1 MTNVKN
7 IKFPLVFDGAMGTYY
22 PDKSTRVMPECEMAN
37 LFDSEVIFEIH
48 REYVDAGAMAIKT
61 NTFQANTVSLG
72 TNFSVV
78 KNVIEAGIDLA
89 KRAAAKTDTL
99 VFADIGP
106 IPKTKEHSIDEDL
119 AEGKKI
125 IDIFL
130 SKGIND
136 FLFETF
142 SDLDKLLD
150 LAKYIKAKDSD
161 AFIITSFA
169 VGADGFTRTGEVGED
184 LIFKAAESKD
194 IDAVGFNC
202 VSGPLRLREYIEKIN
217 LPDKIISIMP
227 NGGYPT
233 VIKNRTYYSANKD
246 YFSNA
251 TLQFLEYGVQIIGGC
266 CGTRPEFIKEITERI
281 SEYRYTKVRPAKKKQ
296 FRLDTPYTENLFRN
310 KLEHGKKPIVVE
322 FDPPKDLNM
331 KKHMENVKA
340 LANAGADGITI
351 ADCPVARVRVDAS
364 LTAYKIKN
372 EIGIE
377 PIVHMTCRDRNV
389 NASKALLLGL
399 NLENILNI
407 ITITGD
413 PVPTAEKDEVKSVFQ
428 FNSTKFA
435 GMVADMNEKVFTNEM
450 NIGGALNLNANKFDL
465 EIKRAQAKEKA
476 GVNVFYTQPVISK
489 NAVENLKIARQELSA
504 YIMGGVMPIVS
515 YNNAIFMNSE
525 ASGIRLED
533 QVIDRYKNLDR
544 DQASKLAVEI
554 TADFMKEIEDH
565 VDGFYIIT
573 PFSRVDIVGEL
584 IGIFKN

>member
-1 MTNVKN
+1 MTKIKN

-22 PDKSTRVMPECEMAN
+22 PDKSKRVMPECEMAN
-37 LFDSEVIFEIH
+37 LFDSEVIYEIH
-48 REYVDAGAMAIKT
+48 KEYVDAGAMAIKT

-72 TNFSVV
+72 TDFSVV
-78 KNVIEAGIDLA
+78 KNVIEAGISLA
-89 KRAAAKTDTL
+89 KKAVEKTETL
-99 VFADIGP
+99 VFADVGP
-106 IPKTKEHSIDEDL
+106 IPGNDEKSIDEHK
-119 AEGKKI
+119 EI

-130 SKGIND
+130 ENGIND

-142 SDLDKLLD
+142 SEIGTLKE
-150 LAKYIKAKDSD
+150 LAKYIKTKDED

-169 VGADGFTRTGEVGED
+169 VGADGLTRTGEVGED
-184 LIFKAAESKD
+184 LLSEAAKSAD

-217 LPDKIISIMP
+217 LPEKIISIMP

-266 CGTRPEFIKEITERI
+266 CGTRPEFIREITERI
-281 SEYRYTKVRPAKKKQ
+281 SEYRYTKTRPEKKKHA
-296 FRLDTPYTENLFRN
+296 RLETPYTENLFRN

-331 KKHMENVKA
+331 KRYMENVKA
-340 LANAGADGITI
+340 LSNSGADGITI

-435 GMVADMNEKVFTNEM
+435 ALVSDMNEKIFTNKM
-450 NIGGALNLNANKFDL
+450 NIGAALNINANKFDL

-476 GVNVFYTQPVISK
+476 GVNVFYTQPVISRT
-489 NAVENLKIARQELSA
+489 AVENLKIARKELKS

-515 YNNAIFMNSE
+515 YKNALFMNSE
-525 ASGIRLED
+525 ASGIRLDDE
-533 QVIDRYKNLDR
+533 IIERYKGLER
-544 DQASKLAVEI
+544 EAASRLAVEI
-554 TADFMKEIEDH
+554 TSDFMKQIADD
-565 VDGFYIIT
+565 VDGYYIIT
-573 PFSRVDIVGEL
+573 PFSRVEIVGEL
-584 IGIFKN
+584 IQLFKRV

>member
-1 MTNVKN
+1 MTKIKN

-22 PDKSTRVMPECEMAN
+22 PDKSKRVMPECEMAN
-37 LFDSEVIFEIH
+37 LFDSEVIYEIH
-48 REYVDAGAMAIKT
+48 KEYVDAGAMAIKT

-72 TNFSVV
+72 TDFSVV
-78 KNVIEAGIDLA
+78 KNVIEAGISLA
-89 KRAAAKTDTL
+89 KKAVEKTETL

-106 IPKTKEHSIDEDL
+106 IPGNDQRSIDEHK
-119 AEGKKI
+119 EI

-130 SKGIND
+130 ENGIND

-142 SDLDKLLD
+142 SEIGTLKE
-150 LAKYIKAKDSD
+150 LAKYIKKKDED

-169 VGADGFTRTGEVGED
+169 VGADGLTRTGEVGED
-184 LIFKAAESKD
+184 LLSEAAKSVE

-217 LPDKIISIMP
+217 LPEKIISIMP

-266 CGTRPEFIKEITERI
+266 CGTRPEFIREITERI
-281 SEYRYTKVRPAKKKQ
+281 SEYRYTKTRPEKKKHA
-296 FRLDTPYTENLFRN
+296 RLETPYTENLFRN

-331 KKHMENVKA
+331 KRYMENVKA
-340 LANAGADGITI
+340 LSNSGADGITI

-435 GMVADMNEKVFTNEM
+435 TLVSDMNEKVFTNKM

-489 NAVENLKIARQELSA
+489 TAVENLKIARKELKS

-515 YNNAIFMNSE
+515 YKNALFMNSE
-525 ASGIRLED
+525 ASGIRLDDE
-533 QVIDRYKNLDR
+533 IIERYKGLER
-544 DQASKLAVEI
+544 EEASRLAVEI
-554 TADFMKEIEDH
+554 TSDFMRQIEDY
-565 VDGFYIIT
+565 VDGYYIIT
-573 PFSRVDIVGEL
+573 PFSRVEIVGEL
-584 IGIFKN
+584 IQLFKK

>member
-1 MTNVKN
+1 MTKIQN

-22 PDKSTRVMPECEMAN
+22 PDKSKRVMPECEMAN
-37 LFDSEVIFEIH
+37 LFDSEVIYEIH
-48 REYVDAGAMAIKT
+48 KEYVDAGAMAIKT

-72 TNFSVV
+72 TDFSVV
-78 KNVIEAGIDLA
+78 KNVIEAGLSLA
-89 KRAAAKTDTL
+89 KRAADKTETL

-106 IPKTKEHSIDEDL
+106 IPGHDENSIDEHK
-119 AEGKKI
+119 EI

-130 SKGIND
+130 ENGIND

-142 SDLDKLLD
+142 SEIGTLKE
-150 LAKYIKAKDSD
+150 LAKYIKAKDED

-169 VGADGFTRTGEVGED
+169 VGADGLTRTGEVGED
-184 LIFKAAESKD
+184 LLSEAAKSAD

-217 LPDKIISIMP
+217 LPEKIISIMP

-266 CGTRPEFIKEITERI
+266 CGTRPEFIREITERI
-281 SEYRYTKVRPAKKKQ
+281 SEYRYTKARPEKKKHA
-296 FRLDTPYTENLFRN
+296 RLETPYTENLFRN

-331 KKHMENVKA
+331 KRYMENVKA
-340 LANAGADGITI
+340 LSNSGADGITI

-435 GMVADMNEKVFTNEM
+435 TLVSDMNEKIFTNKM

-489 NAVENLKIARQELSA
+489 TAVENLKIARKELKS

-515 YNNAIFMNSE
+515 YKNALFMNSE
-525 ASGIRLED
+525 ASGIRLDDEIIE
-533 QVIDRYKNLDR
+533 QYKGLER
-544 DQASKLAVEI
+544 EEASRLAVEI
-554 TADFMKEIEDH
+554 TSDFMRQIEDY
-565 VDGFYIIT
+565 VDGYYIIT

-584 IGIFKN
+584 IQLFKK

>member
-1 MTNVKN
+1 MTKIQN

-22 PDKSTRVMPECEMAN
+22 PDKSKRVMPECEMAN
-37 LFDSEVIFEIH
+37 LFDSEVIYEIH
-48 REYVDAGAMAIKT
+48 KEYVDAGAMAIKT

-72 TNFSVV
+72 TDFSVV
-78 KNVIEAGIDLA
+78 KNVIEAGLSLA
-89 KRAAAKTDTL
+89 KRAVKNTETL

-106 IPKTKEHSIDEDL
+106 IPGHDENSIDEHK
-119 AEGKKI
+119 EI

-130 SKGIND
+130 ENGIND

-142 SDLDKLLD
+142 SEIGTLKE
-150 LAKYIKAKDSD
+150 LAKYIKAKDEN

-169 VGADGFTRTGEVGED
+169 VGADGLTRTGEVGED
-184 LIFKAAESKD
+184 LLSEAAKSAD

-217 LPDKIISIMP
+217 LPEKIISIMP

-266 CGTRPEFIKEITERI
+266 CGTRPEFIREITERI
-281 SEYRYTKVRPAKKKQ
+281 SEYRYTKTRPEKKKHA
-296 FRLDTPYTENLFRN
+296 RLETPYTENLFRN

-331 KKHMENVKA
+331 KRYMENVKA
-340 LANAGADGITI
+340 LSNSGADGITI

-413 PVPTAEKDEVKSVFQ
+413 PVPTAEKDEVKPVFQ

-435 GMVADMNEKVFTNEM
+435 TLVSDMNEKVFTNKM

-489 NAVENLKIARQELSA
+489 TAVENLKIARKELKS

-515 YNNAIFMNSE
+515 YKNALFMNSE
-525 ASGIRLED
+525 ASGIRLDDDIIE
-533 QVIDRYKNLDR
+533 RYKGLER
-544 DQASKLAVEI
+544 EEASRLAVEI
-554 TADFMKEIEDH
+554 TSDFMRKIEDY
-565 VDGFYIIT
+565 VDGYYIIT

-584 IGIFKN
+584 IQLFKTR

>member
-1 MTNVKN
+1 MTKIQN

-22 PDKSTRVMPECEMAN
+22 PDKSKRVMPECEMAN
-37 LFDSEVIFEIH
+37 LFDSEVIYEIH
-48 REYVDAGAMAIKT
+48 KEYVDAGAMAIKT

-72 TNFSVV
+72 TDFSVV
-78 KNVIEAGIDLA
+78 KNVIEAGLSLA
-89 KRAAAKTDTL
+89 KRAVKNTETL

-106 IPKTKEHSIDEDL
+106 IPGHDENSIDEHK
-119 AEGKKI
+119 EI

-130 SKGIND
+130 ENGIND

-142 SDLDKLLD
+142 SEIGTLKE
-150 LAKYIKAKDSD
+150 LAKYIKAKDED

-169 VGADGFTRTGEVGED
+169 VGADGLTRTGEVGED
-184 LIFKAAESKD
+184 LLSEAAKSVE

-217 LPDKIISIMP
+217 LPEKIISIMP

-266 CGTRPEFIKEITERI
+266 CGTRPEFIREIIERI
-281 SEYRYTKVRPAKKKQ
+281 SEYRYTKTRPEKKKHA
-296 FRLDTPYTENLFRN
+296 RLETPYTENLFRN

-331 KKHMENVKA
+331 KRYMENVKA
-340 LANAGADGITI
+340 LSNSGADGITI

-435 GMVADMNEKVFTNEM
+435 TLVSDMNEKVFTNKM

-489 NAVENLKIARQELSA
+489 TAVENLKIARKELKS

-515 YNNAIFMNSE
+515 YKNALFMNSE
-525 ASGIRLED
+525 ASGIRLDDEIIE
-533 QVIDRYKNLDR
+533 QYKGLER
-544 DQASKLAVEI
+544 EAASRLAVEI
-554 TADFMKEIEDH
+554 TSDFMRQIEDY
-565 VDGFYIIT
+565 VDGYYIIT
-573 PFSRVDIVGEL
+573 PFSRVDIVGKL
-584 IGIFKN
+584 IQLFKSV

>member
-1 MTNVKN
+1 MTKIKN

-22 PDKSTRVMPECEMAN
+22 PDKSKRVMPECEMAN
-37 LFDSEVIFEIH
+37 LFDSEVIYEIH
-48 REYVDAGAMAIKT
+48 KEYVNAGAMAIKT

-72 TNFSVV
+72 TDFSVV
-78 KNVIEAGIDLA
+78 KNVIEAGISLA
-89 KRAAAKTDTL
+89 KKAVEKTETL
-99 VFADIGP
+99 VFADVGP
-106 IPKTKEHSIDEDL
+106 IPGNDEKSIDEHK
-119 AEGKKI
+119 EI

-130 SKGIND
+130 ENGIND

-142 SDLDKLLD
+142 SEIGTLKE
-150 LAKYIKAKDSD
+150 LAKYIKEKDED

-169 VGADGFTRTGEVGED
+169 VGADGLTRTGEVGED
-184 LIFKAAESKD
+184 LLSEAAKSAD

-217 LPDKIISIMP
+217 LPEKIISIMP

-266 CGTRPEFIKEITERI
+266 CGTRPEFIREITERI
-281 SEYRYTKVRPAKKKQ
+281 SEYRYTKTRPEKKKHA
-296 FRLDTPYTENLFRN
+296 RLETPYTENLFRN

-331 KKHMENVKA
+331 KRYMENVKA
-340 LANAGADGITI
+340 LSNSGADGITI

-435 GMVADMNEKVFTNEM
+435 ALVSDMNEKVFTNKM
-450 NIGGALNLNANKFDL
+450 NIGAALNINANKFDL

-489 NAVENLKIARQELSA
+489 TAVENLKIARKELKS

-515 YNNAIFMNSE
+515 YKNALFMNSE
-525 ASGIRLED
+525 ASGIRLDDE
-533 QVIDRYKNLDR
+533 IIERYKGLER
-544 DQASKLAVEI
+544 EAASRLAVEI
-554 TADFMKEIEDH
+554 TSDFMRQIADD
-565 VDGFYIIT
+565 VDGYYIIT
-573 PFSRVDIVGEL
+573 PFSRVEIVGEL
-584 IGIFKN
+584 VQLFKK

>member
-1 MTNVKN
+1 MTKIKN

-22 PDKSTRVMPECEMAN
+22 PDKSKRVMPECEMAN
-37 LFDSEVIFEIH
+37 LFDSEVIYEIH
-48 REYVDAGAMAIKT
+48 KEYVDAGAMAIKT

-72 TNFSVV
+72 TDFSVV
-78 KNVIEAGIDLA
+78 KNVIEAGISLA
-89 KRAAAKTDTL
+89 KKAVEKTETL

-106 IPKTKEHSIDEDL
+106 IPGNNEKSIDEHK
-119 AEGKKI
+119 EI

-130 SKGIND
+130 ENGIND

-142 SDLDKLLD
+142 SEIGTLKE
-150 LAKYIKAKDSD
+150 LAKYIKTKDED

-169 VGADGFTRTGEVGED
+169 VGADGLTRTGEVGED
-184 LIFKAAESKD
+184 LLSEAAKSAE

-217 LPDKIISIMP
+217 LPEKIISIMP

-266 CGTRPEFIKEITERI
+266 CGTRPEFIREITERI
-281 SEYRYTKVRPAKKKQ
+281 SEYRYTKTRPEKKKHA
-296 FRLDTPYTENLFRN
+296 RLETPYTENLFRN

-331 KKHMENVKA
+331 KRYMENVKA
-340 LANAGADGITI
+340 LSNSGADGITI

-435 GMVADMNEKVFTNEM
+435 ALVSDMNEKVFTNKM
-450 NIGGALNLNANKFDL
+450 NIGAALNINANKFDL

-476 GVNVFYTQPVISK
+476 GVNVFYTQPAISRT
-489 NAVENLKIARQELSA
+489 AVENLKIARKELKS

-515 YNNAIFMNSE
+515 YKNALFMNSE
-525 ASGIRLED
+525 ASGIRLDDE
-533 QVIDRYKNLDR
+533 IIERYKGLER
-544 DQASKLAVEI
+544 EAASRLAVEI
-554 TADFMKEIEDH
+554 TSDFMRQIADD
-565 VDGFYIIT
+565 VDGYYIIT
-573 PFSRVDIVGEL
+573 PFSRVEIVGEL
-584 IGIFKN
+584 VQLFKK

>member
-1 MTNVKN
+1 
-7 IKFPLVFDGAMGTYY
+7 
-22 PDKSTRVMPECEMAN
+22 MAN
-37 LFDSEVIFEIH
+37 LFDSEVIYEIH
-48 REYVDAGAMAIKT
+48 KEYVDAGAMAIKT

-72 TNFSVV
+72 TDFSVV
-78 KNVIEAGIDLA
+78 KNVIEAGLSLA
-89 KRAAAKTDTL
+89 KKAVKNTETL

-106 IPKTKEHSIDEDL
+106 IPGHDENSIDEHK
-119 AEGKKI
+119 EI

-130 SKGIND
+130 ENGIND

-142 SDLDKLLD
+142 SEIGTLKE
-150 LAKYIKAKDSD
+150 LAKYIKAKDED

-169 VGADGFTRTGEVGED
+169 VGADGLTRTGEVGED
-184 LIFKAAESKD
+184 LLSEAAKSAD

-217 LPDKIISIMP
+217 LPEKIISIMP

-266 CGTRPEFIKEITERI
+266 CGTRPEFIREITERI
-281 SEYRYTKVRPAKKKQ
+281 SEYRYTKTRPEKKKHA
-296 FRLDTPYTENLFRN
+296 RLETPYTENLFRN

-331 KKHMENVKA
+331 KRYMENVKA
-340 LANAGADGITI
+340 LSNSGADGITI

-435 GMVADMNEKVFTNEM
+435 TLVSDMNEKVFTNKM

-489 NAVENLKIARQELSA
+489 TAVENLKIARKELKS
-504 YIMGGVMPIVS
+504 YIMGGVLPIVS
-515 YNNAIFMNSE
+515 YKNALFMNSE
-525 ASGIRLED
+525 ASGIRLDDDIIE
-533 QVIDRYKNLDR
+533 RYKGLER
-544 DQASKLAVEI
+544 EEASHLAVEI
-554 TADFMKEIEDH
+554 TSDFMRQIEDY
-565 VDGFYIIT
+565 VDGYYIIT
-573 PFSRVDIVGEL
+573 PFSRVDIVGKL
-584 IGIFKN
+584 IQLFKSV

>member
-1 MTNVKN
+1 MKN
-7 IKFPLVFDGAMGTYY
+7 T
-22 PDKSTRVMPECEMAN
+22 E
-37 LFDSEVIFEIH
+37 
-48 REYVDAGAMAIKT
+48 
-61 NTFQANTVSLG
+61 
-72 TNFSVV
+72 
-78 KNVIEAGIDLA
+78 
-89 KRAAAKTDTL
+89 TL

-106 IPKTKEHSIDEDL
+106 IPGHDENSIDEHK
-119 AEGKKI
+119 EI

-130 SKGIND
+130 ENGIKD

-142 SDLDKLLD
+142 SEIGTLKE
-150 LAKYIKAKDSD
+150 LAKYIKAKDEN

-169 VGADGFTRTGEVGED
+169 VGADGLTRTGEVGED
-184 LIFKAAESKD
+184 LLSEAAKSVE

-217 LPDKIISIMP
+217 LPEKIISIMP

-266 CGTRPEFIKEITERI
+266 CGTRPEFIREITERI
-281 SEYRYTKVRPAKKKQ
+281 SEYRYTKTRPEKKKHA
-296 FRLDTPYTENLFRN
+296 RLETPYTENLFRN

-331 KKHMENVKA
+331 KRYMENVKA
-340 LANAGADGITI
+340 LSNSGADGITI
-351 ADCPVARVRVDAS
+351 ADCQVARVRVDAS

-435 GMVADMNEKVFTNEM
+435 TLVSDMNEKVFTNKM

-489 NAVENLKIARQELSA
+489 TAVENLKIARKELKS

-515 YNNAIFMNSE
+515 YKNALFMNSE
-525 ASGIRLED
+525 ASGIRLDDEIIE
-533 QVIDRYKNLDR
+533 QYKGLER
-544 DQASKLAVEI
+544 EEASRLAVEI
-554 TADFMKEIEDH
+554 TSDFMRQIEDY
-565 VDGFYIIT
+565 VDGYYIIT

-584 IGIFKN
+584 IKLFKRV

>member
-1 MTNVKN
+1 MTKIKN

-22 PDKSTRVMPECEMAN
+22 PDKSKRVMPECEMAN
-37 LFDSEVIFEIH
+37 LFDSEVIYEIH
-48 REYVDAGAMAIKT
+48 KEYVDAGAMAIKT
-61 NTFQANTVSLG
+61 NTFQANTISLG
-72 TNFSVV
+72 TDFSVV
-78 KNVIEAGIDLA
+78 KNVIEAGISLA
-89 KRAAAKTDTL
+89 KKAVEKTETL
-99 VFADIGP
+99 VFADVGP
-106 IPKTKEHSIDEDL
+106 IPGNDEKSIDEHK
-119 AEGKKI
+119 EI

-130 SKGIND
+130 ENGIND

-142 SDLDKLLD
+142 SEIGTLKE
-150 LAKYIKAKDSD
+150 LAKYIKTKDED

-169 VGADGFTRTGEVGED
+169 VGADGLTRTGEVGED
-184 LIFKAAESKD
+184 LLSEAAKSAE

-217 LPDKIISIMP
+217 LPEKIISIMP

-266 CGTRPEFIKEITERI
+266 CGTRPEFIREITERI
-281 SEYRYTKVRPAKKKQ
+281 SEYRYTKTRPEKKKHA
-296 FRLDTPYTENLFRN
+296 RLETPYTENLFRN

-331 KKHMENVKA
+331 KRYMENVKA
-340 LANAGADGITI
+340 LSNSGADGITI

-435 GMVADMNEKVFTNEM
+435 ALVSDMNEKIFTNKM
-450 NIGGALNLNANKFDL
+450 NIGAALNINANKFDL

-489 NAVENLKIARQELSA
+489 TAVENLKIARKELKS

-515 YNNAIFMNSE
+515 YKNALFMNSE
-525 ASGIRLED
+525 ASGIRLDDE
-533 QVIDRYKNLDR
+533 IIERYKGLER
-544 DQASKLAVEI
+544 EAASRLAVEI
-554 TADFMKEIEDH
+554 TSDFMRQIADD
-565 VDGFYIIT
+565 VDGYYIIT
-573 PFSRVDIVGEL
+573 PFSRVEIVGEL
-584 IGIFKN
+584 VQLFKK

>member
-1 MTNVKN
+1 MTKIKN

-22 PDKSTRVMPECEMAN
+22 PDKSKRVMPECEMAN
-37 LFDSEVIFEIH
+37 LFDSEVIYEIH
-48 REYVDAGAMAIKT
+48 KEYVNAGAMAIKT

-72 TNFSVV
+72 TDFSVV
-78 KNVIEAGIDLA
+78 KNVIEAGISLA
-89 KRAAAKTDTL
+89 KKAVEKTETL
-99 VFADIGP
+99 VFADVGP
-106 IPKTKEHSIDEDL
+106 IPGNDEKSIDEHK
-119 AEGKKI
+119 EI

-130 SKGIND
+130 ENGIND

-142 SDLDKLLD
+142 SEIGTLKE
-150 LAKYIKAKDSD
+150 LAKYIKTKDED

-169 VGADGFTRTGEVGED
+169 VGADGLTRTGEVGED
-184 LIFKAAESKD
+184 LLSEAAKSAD

-217 LPDKIISIMP
+217 LPEKIISIMP

-266 CGTRPEFIKEITERI
+266 CGTRPEFIREITERI
-281 SEYRYTKVRPAKKKQ
+281 SEYRYTKTRPEKKKHA
-296 FRLDTPYTENLFRN
+296 RLETPYTENLFRN

-331 KKHMENVKA
+331 KRYMENVKA
-340 LANAGADGITI
+340 LSNSGADGITI

-428 FNSTKFA
+428 FNSKKFA
-435 GMVADMNEKVFTNEM
+435 ALVSDMNEKIFTNKM
-450 NIGGALNLNANKFDL
+450 NIGAALNINANKFDL

-476 GVNVFYTQPVISK
+476 GVNVFYTQPAISRT
-489 NAVENLKIARQELSA
+489 AVENLKIARKELKS

-515 YNNAIFMNSE
+515 YKNALFMNSE
-525 ASGIRLED
+525 ASGIRLDDEIIE
-533 QVIDRYKNLDR
+533 QYKGLER
-544 DQASKLAVEI
+544 EAASRLAVEI
-554 TADFMKEIEDH
+554 TSDFMRQIEDY
-565 VDGFYIIT
+565 VDGYYIIT
-573 PFSRVDIVGEL
+573 PFSRVEIVGEL
-584 IGIFKN
+584 IQLFKSV

>member
-1 MTNVKN
+1 MTKIKN

-22 PDKSTRVMPECEMAN
+22 PDKSKRVMPECEMAN
-37 LFDSEVIFEIH
+37 LFDSEVIYEIH
-48 REYVDAGAMAIKT
+48 KEYVDAGAMAIKT

-72 TNFSVV
+72 TDFSVV
-78 KNVIEAGIDLA
+78 KNVIEAGISLA
-89 KRAAAKTDTL
+89 KKAVEKTETL

-106 IPKTKEHSIDEDL
+106 IPGNDEKSIDEHK
-119 AEGKKI
+119 EI

-130 SKGIND
+130 ENGIND

-142 SDLDKLLD
+142 SEIGTLKE
-150 LAKYIKAKDSD
+150 LAKYIKEKDED

-169 VGADGFTRTGEVGED
+169 VGADGLTRTGEVGED
-184 LIFKAAESKD
+184 LLSEVAKSAE

-217 LPDKIISIMP
+217 LPEKIISIMP

-266 CGTRPEFIKEITERI
+266 CGTRPEFIREITERI
-281 SEYRYTKVRPAKKKQ
+281 SEYRYTKTRPEKKKHA
-296 FRLDTPYTENLFRN
+296 RLETPYTENLFRN

-331 KKHMENVKA
+331 KRYMENVKA
-340 LANAGADGITI
+340 LSNSGADGITI

-435 GMVADMNEKVFTNEM
+435 ALVSNMNEKVFTNKM
-450 NIGGALNLNANKFDL
+450 NIGAALNINANKFDL

-476 GVNVFYTQPVISK
+476 GVNVFYTQPVISRT
-489 NAVENLKIARQELSA
+489 AVENLKIARKELKS

-515 YNNAIFMNSE
+515 YKNALFMNSE
-525 ASGIRLED
+525 ASGIRLDDE
-533 QVIDRYKNLDR
+533 IIERYKGLER
-544 DQASKLAVEI
+544 EAASRLAVEI
-554 TADFMKEIEDH
+554 ISDFMRQIADD
-565 VDGFYIIT
+565 VDGYYIIT
-573 PFSRVDIVGEL
+573 PFSRVEIVGEL
-584 IGIFKN
+584 VQLFKRG

>member
-1 MTNVKN
+1 MTKIQN

-22 PDKSTRVMPECEMAN
+22 PDKSKRVMPECEMAN
-37 LFDSEVIFEIH
+37 LFDSEVIYEIH
-48 REYVDAGAMAIKT
+48 KEYVDAGAMAIKT

-72 TNFSVV
+72 TDFSVV
-78 KNVIEAGIDLA
+78 KNVIEAGLSLA
-89 KRAAAKTDTL
+89 KRAVDKTETL

-106 IPKTKEHSIDEDL
+106 IPGHDENSIDEHK
-119 AEGKKI
+119 EI

-130 SKGIND
+130 ENGIND

-142 SDLDKLLD
+142 SEIGTLKE
-150 LAKYIKAKDSD
+150 LAKYIKAKDED

-169 VGADGFTRTGEVGED
+169 VGADGLTRTGEVGED
-184 LIFKAAESKD
+184 LLSEAAKSTD

-217 LPDKIISIMP
+217 LPEKIISIMP

-233 VIKNRTYYSANKD
+233 VIKNRTYYSANRD

-266 CGTRPEFIKEITERI
+266 CGTRPEFIREITERI
-281 SEYRYTKVRPAKKKQ
+281 SEYRYTKTRPEKKKHA
-296 FRLDTPYTENLFRN
+296 RLETPYTENLFRN

-331 KKHMENVKA
+331 KRYMENVKA
-340 LANAGADGITI
+340 LSNSGADGITI

-435 GMVADMNEKVFTNEM
+435 TLVSDMNEKVFTNKM

-489 NAVENLKIARQELSA
+489 TAVENLKIARKELKS

-515 YNNAIFMNSE
+515 YKNALFMNSE
-525 ASGIRLED
+525 ASGIRLDDEIIE
-533 QVIDRYKNLDR
+533 QYKGLER
-544 DQASKLAVEI
+544 EEASRLAVKI
-554 TADFMKEIEDH
+554 TSDFMRQIEDY
-565 VDGFYIIT
+565 VDGYYIIT
-573 PFSRVDIVGEL
+573 PFSRVDIIGEL
-584 IGIFKN
+584 IQLFKSV

>member
-1 MTNVKN
+1 MTKIQN

-22 PDKSTRVMPECEMAN
+22 PDKSKRVMPECEMAN
-37 LFDSEVIFEIH
+37 LFDSEVIYEIH
-48 REYVDAGAMAIKT
+48 KEYVDAGAMAIKT

-72 TNFSVV
+72 TDFSVV
-78 KNVIEAGIDLA
+78 KNVIEAGISLA
-89 KRAAAKTDTL
+89 KKAVEKTETL
-99 VFADIGP
+99 VFADVGP
-106 IPKTKEHSIDEDL
+106 IPGNDEKSIDEHK
-119 AEGKKI
+119 EI

-130 SKGIND
+130 ENGIND

-142 SDLDKLLD
+142 SEIGTLKE
-150 LAKYIKAKDSD
+150 LAKYIKEKDED

-169 VGADGFTRTGEVGED
+169 VGADGLTRTGEVGED
-184 LIFKAAESKD
+184 LLSEAAKSAD

-217 LPDKIISIMP
+217 LPEKIISIMP

-266 CGTRPEFIKEITERI
+266 CGTRPEFIREITERI
-281 SEYRYTKVRPAKKKQ
+281 SEYRYTKTRPEKKKHV
-296 FRLDTPYTENLFRN
+296 RLETPYTENLFRN

-331 KKHMENVKA
+331 KRYMENVKA
-340 LANAGADGITI
+340 LSNSGADGITI

-428 FNSTKFA
+428 FNSKKFA
-435 GMVADMNEKVFTNEM
+435 ALVSDMNEKVFTNKM
-450 NIGGALNLNANKFDL
+450 NIGAALNINANKFDL

-476 GVNVFYTQPVISK
+476 GVNVFYTQPVISRT
-489 NAVENLKIARQELSA
+489 AVENLKIARKELKS

-515 YNNAIFMNSE
+515 YKNALFMNSE
-525 ASGIRLED
+525 ASGIRLDDE
-533 QVIDRYKNLDR
+533 IIERYKGLER
-544 DQASKLAVEI
+544 EAASRLAVEI
-554 TADFMKEIEDH
+554 TSDFMRQIEDD
-565 VDGFYIIT
+565 VDGYYIIT
-573 PFSRVDIVGEL
+573 PFSRVEIVGEL
-584 IGIFKN
+584 VQLFKK

>member
-1 MTNVKN
+1 MTKIKN

-22 PDKSTRVMPECEMAN
+22 PDKSKRVMPECEMAN
-37 LFDSEVIFEIH
+37 LFDSEAIYEIH
-48 REYVDAGAMAIKT
+48 KEYVDAGAMAIKT

-72 TNFSVV
+72 TDFSVV
-78 KNVIEAGIDLA
+78 KNVIEAGLSLA
-89 KRAAAKTDTL
+89 KRAVKNTETL

-106 IPKTKEHSIDEDL
+106 IPGNDENSIDEHK
-119 AEGKKI
+119 EI

-130 SKGIND
+130 ENGIND

-142 SDLDKLLD
+142 SEIGTLKE
-150 LAKYIKAKDSD
+150 LAKYIKTKDED

-169 VGADGFTRTGEVGED
+169 VGADGLTRTGEVGED
-184 LIFKAAESKD
+184 LLSEVAKSAE

-217 LPDKIISIMP
+217 LPEKIISIMP

-266 CGTRPEFIKEITERI
+266 CGTRPEFIREITERI
-281 SEYRYTKVRPAKKKQ
+281 SEYRYTKTRPEKKKHA
-296 FRLDTPYTENLFRN
+296 RLETPYTENLFRN

-331 KKHMENVKA
+331 KRYMENVKA
-340 LANAGADGITI
+340 LSNSGADGITI

-435 GMVADMNEKVFTNEM
+435 ALVSDMNEKVFTNKM
-450 NIGGALNLNANKFDL
+450 NIGAALNINANKFDL

-476 GVNVFYTQPVISK
+476 GVNVFYTQPVISRT
-489 NAVENLKIARQELSA
+489 AVENLKIARKELKS

-515 YNNAIFMNSE
+515 YKNALFMNSE
-525 ASGIRLED
+525 ASGIRLDDE
-533 QVIDRYKNLDR
+533 IIERYKGLER
-544 DQASKLAVEI
+544 EAASRLAVEI
-554 TADFMKEIEDH
+554 TSDFMRQIADD
-565 VDGFYIIT
+565 VDGYYIIT
-573 PFSRVDIVGEL
+573 PFSRVEIVGEL
-584 IGIFKN
+584 VQLFKK

>member
-1 MTNVKN
+1 MTKIKN

-22 PDKSTRVMPECEMAN
+22 PDKSKRVMPECEMAN
-37 LFDSEVIFEIH
+37 LFDSEVIYEIH
-48 REYVDAGAMAIKT
+48 KEYVDAGAMAIKT

-72 TNFSVV
+72 TDFSVV
-78 KNVIEAGIDLA
+78 KNVIEAGISLA
-89 KRAAAKTDTL
+89 KKAVEKTETL

-106 IPKTKEHSIDEDL
+106 IPGNDEKSIDEHK
-119 AEGKKI
+119 EI

-130 SKGIND
+130 ENGIND

-142 SDLDKLLD
+142 SEIGTLKE
-150 LAKYIKAKDSD
+150 LAKYIKEKDED

-169 VGADGFTRTGEVGED
+169 VGADGLTRTGEVGED
-184 LIFKAAESKD
+184 LLSEAAKSAD

-217 LPDKIISIMP
+217 LPEKIISIMP

-266 CGTRPEFIKEITERI
+266 CGTRPEFIREITERI
-281 SEYRYTKVRPAKKKQ
+281 SEYRYTKTRPEKKKHA
-296 FRLDTPYTENLFRN
+296 RLETPYTENLFRN

-331 KKHMENVKA
+331 KRYMENVKA
-340 LANAGADGITI
+340 LSNSGADGITI

-435 GMVADMNEKVFTNEM
+435 ALVSDMNEKIFTNKM
-450 NIGGALNLNANKFDL
+450 NIGAALNINANKFDL

-476 GVNVFYTQPVISK
+476 GVNVFYTQPVISRT
-489 NAVENLKIARQELSA
+489 AVENLKIARKELKS

-515 YNNAIFMNSE
+515 YKNALFMNSE
-525 ASGIRLED
+525 ASGIRLDDE
-533 QVIDRYKNLDR
+533 IIERYKGLER
-544 DQASKLAVEI
+544 EAASRLAVEI
-554 TADFMKEIEDH
+554 TSDFMRQIEDD
-565 VDGFYIIT
+565 VDGYYIIT
-573 PFSRVDIVGEL
+573 PFSRVEIVGKL
-584 IGIFKN
+584 IQLFKAK

>member
-1 MTNVKN
+1 MTKIKN

-22 PDKSTRVMPECEMAN
+22 PDKSKRVMPECEMAN
-37 LFDSEVIFEIH
+37 LFDSEVIYEIH
-48 REYVDAGAMAIKT
+48 KEYVDAGAMAIKT

-72 TNFSVV
+72 TDFSVV
-78 KNVIEAGIDLA
+78 KNVIEAGISLA
-89 KRAAAKTDTL
+89 KKAVEKTETL

-106 IPKTKEHSIDEDL
+106 IPGNNEKSIDEH
-119 AEGKKI
+119 KRI

-130 SKGIND
+130 ENGIND

-142 SDLDKLLD
+142 SEIGTLKE
-150 LAKYIKAKDSD
+150 LAKYIKEKDED

-169 VGADGFTRTGEVGED
+169 VGADGLTRTGEVGED
-184 LIFKAAESKD
+184 LLSEAAKSAE

-217 LPDKIISIMP
+217 LPEKIISIMP

-266 CGTRPEFIKEITERI
+266 CGTRPEFIREITERI
-281 SEYRYTKVRPAKKKQ
+281 SEYRYTKTRPEKKKHA
-296 FRLDTPYTENLFRN
+296 RLETPYTENLFRN

-331 KKHMENVKA
+331 KRYMENVKA
-340 LANAGADGITI
+340 LSNSGADGITI

-435 GMVADMNEKVFTNEM
+435 ALVSDMNEKVFTNKM
-450 NIGGALNLNANKFDL
+450 NIGAALNINANKFDL

-476 GVNVFYTQPVISK
+476 GVNVFYTQPVISRT
-489 NAVENLKIARQELSA
+489 AVENLKIARKELKS

-515 YNNAIFMNSE
+515 YKNALFMNSE
-525 ASGIRLED
+525 ASGIRLDDE
-533 QVIDRYKNLDR
+533 IIERYKGLER
-544 DQASKLAVEI
+544 EAASRLAVEI
-554 TADFMKEIEDH
+554 TSDFMRQIADD
-565 VDGFYIIT
+565 VDGYYIIT
-573 PFSRVDIVGEL
+573 PFSRVEIVGEL
-584 IGIFKN
+584 IQLFKK

>member
-1 MTNVKN
+1 MTKIKN

-22 PDKSTRVMPECEMAN
+22 PDKSKRVMPECEMAN
-37 LFDSEVIFEIH
+37 LFDSEVIYEIH
-48 REYVDAGAMAIKT
+48 KEYVDAGAMAIKT

-72 TNFSVV
+72 TDFSVV
-78 KNVIEAGIDLA
+78 KNVIEAGISLA
-89 KRAAAKTDTL
+89 KKAVEKTETL

-106 IPKTKEHSIDEDL
+106 IPGNNEKSIDEHK
-119 AEGKKI
+119 EI

-130 SKGIND
+130 ENGIND

-142 SDLDKLLD
+142 SEIGTLKE
-150 LAKYIKAKDSD
+150 LAKYIKTKDED

-169 VGADGFTRTGEVGED
+169 VGADGLTRTGEVGED
-184 LIFKAAESKD
+184 LLSEAAKSAE

-217 LPDKIISIMP
+217 LPEKIISIMP

-266 CGTRPEFIKEITERI
+266 CGTRPEFIREITERI
-281 SEYRYTKVRPAKKKQ
+281 SEYRYTKTRPEKKKHA
-296 FRLDTPYTENLFRN
+296 RLETPYTENLFRN

-331 KKHMENVKA
+331 KRYMENVKA
-340 LANAGADGITI
+340 LSNSGADGITI

-435 GMVADMNEKVFTNEM
+435 ALVSDMNEKVFTNKM
-450 NIGGALNLNANKFDL
+450 NIGAALNINANKFDL

-476 GVNVFYTQPVISK
+476 GVNVFYTQPVISRT
-489 NAVENLKIARQELSA
+489 AVENLKIARKELKS

-515 YNNAIFMNSE
+515 YKNALFMNSE
-525 ASGIRLED
+525 ASGIRLDDE
-533 QVIDRYKNLDR
+533 IIERYKGLER
-544 DQASKLAVEI
+544 EAASRLAVEI
-554 TADFMKEIEDH
+554 TSDFMRQIADD
-565 VDGFYIIT
+565 VDGYYIIT
-573 PFSRVDIVGEL
+573 PFSRVEIVGEL
-584 IGIFKN
+584 VQLFKRG

>member
-1 MTNVKN
+1 MTKIQN

-22 PDKSTRVMPECEMAN
+22 PDKSKRVMPECEMAN
-37 LFDSEVIFEIH
+37 LFDSEVIYEIH
-48 REYVDAGAMAIKT
+48 KEYVDAGAMAIKT

-72 TNFSVV
+72 TDFSVV
-78 KNVIEAGIDLA
+78 KNVIEAGLSLA
-89 KRAAAKTDTL
+89 KKAVKNTETL

-106 IPKTKEHSIDEDL
+106 IPGHDENSIDEHK
-119 AEGKKI
+119 EI

-130 SKGIND
+130 ENGIND
-136 FLFETF
+136 FLFDTF
-142 SDLDKLLD
+142 SEIGTLKE
-150 LAKYIKAKDSD
+150 LAKYIKAKDEN

-169 VGADGFTRTGEVGED
+169 VGADGLTRTGEVGED
-184 LIFKAAESKD
+184 LLSEAAKSAD

-217 LPDKIISIMP
+217 LPEKIISIMP

-266 CGTRPEFIKEITERI
+266 CGTRPEFIREITERI
-281 SEYRYTKVRPAKKKQ
+281 SEYRYTKTRPEKKKHA
-296 FRLDTPYTENLFRN
+296 RLETPYTENLFRN

-331 KKHMENVKA
+331 KRYMENVKA
-340 LANAGADGITI
+340 LSNSGADGITI

-435 GMVADMNEKVFTNEM
+435 TLVSDMNEKVFTNKM

-489 NAVENLKIARQELSA
+489 TAVENLKIARKELKS

-515 YNNAIFMNSE
+515 YKNALFMNSE
-525 ASGIRLED
+525 ASGIRLDDE
-533 QVIDRYKNLDR
+533 IIERYKGLER
-544 DQASKLAVEI
+544 EAASRLAVEI
-554 TADFMKEIEDH
+554 TSDFMRQIADD
-565 VDGFYIIT
+565 VDGYYIIT
-573 PFSRVDIVGEL
+573 PFSRVDIIGEL
-584 IGIFKN
+584 IQLFKTR

>member
-1 MTNVKN
+1 MTKIQN

-22 PDKSTRVMPECEMAN
+22 PDKSKRVMPECEMAN
-37 LFDSEVIFEIH
+37 LFDSEVIYEIH
-48 REYVDAGAMAIKT
+48 KEYVDAGAMAIKT

-72 TNFSVV
+72 TDFSVV
-78 KNVIEAGIDLA
+78 KNVIEAGLSLA
-89 KRAAAKTDTL
+89 KKAVEKTETL
-99 VFADIGP
+99 VFADVGP
-106 IPKTKEHSIDEDL
+106 IPGHDENSIDEHK
-119 AEGKKI
+119 EI

-130 SKGIND
+130 ENGIND

-142 SDLDKLLD
+142 SEIGTLKE
-150 LAKYIKAKDSD
+150 LAKYIKTKDED

-169 VGADGFTRTGEVGED
+169 VGADGLTRTGEVGED
-184 LIFKAAESKD
+184 LLSEVAKSAE

-217 LPDKIISIMP
+217 LPEKIISIMP

-266 CGTRPEFIKEITERI
+266 CGTRPEFIREITERI
-281 SEYRYTKVRPAKKKQ
+281 SEYRYTKTRPEKKKHA
-296 FRLDTPYTENLFRN
+296 RLETPYTENLFRN

-331 KKHMENVKA
+331 KRYMENVKA
-340 LANAGADGITI
+340 LSNSGADGITI

-435 GMVADMNEKVFTNEM
+435 ALVSDMNEKVFTNKM
-450 NIGGALNLNANKFDL
+450 NIGAALNINANKFDL

-489 NAVENLKIARQELSA
+489 TAVENLKIARKELKS

-515 YNNAIFMNSE
+515 YKNALFMNSE
-525 ASGIRLED
+525 ASGIRLDDE
-533 QVIDRYKNLDR
+533 IIERYKGLER
-544 DQASKLAVEI
+544 EAASRLAVEI
-554 TADFMKEIEDH
+554 TSDFMRQIADD
-565 VDGFYIIT
+565 VDGYYIIT
-573 PFSRVDIVGEL
+573 PFSRVEIVGEL
-584 IGIFKN
+584 IQLFKRV

>member
-1 MTNVKN
+1 MTKIQN

-22 PDKSTRVMPECEMAN
+22 PDKSKRVMPECEMAN
-37 LFDSEVIFEIH
+37 LFDSEVIYEIH
-48 REYVDAGAMAIKT
+48 KEYVDAGAMAIKT

-72 TNFSVV
+72 TDFSVV
-78 KNVIEAGIDLA
+78 KNVIEAGLSLA
-89 KRAAAKTDTL
+89 KKAVKNTETL

-106 IPKTKEHSIDEDL
+106 IPGHDENSIDEHK
-119 AEGKKI
+119 EI

-130 SKGIND
+130 ENGIND

-142 SDLDKLLD
+142 SEIGTLKE
-150 LAKYIKAKDSD
+150 LAKYIKAKDED

-169 VGADGFTRTGEVGED
+169 VGADGLTRTGEVGED
-184 LIFKAAESKD
+184 LLSEAAKSAD

-217 LPDKIISIMP
+217 LPEKIISIMP

-266 CGTRPEFIKEITERI
+266 CGTRPEFIREITERI
-281 SEYRYTKVRPAKKKQ
+281 SEYRYTKTRPEKKKHA
-296 FRLDTPYTENLFRN
+296 RLETPYTENLFRN

-331 KKHMENVKA
+331 KRYMENVKA
-340 LANAGADGITI
+340 LSNSGADGITI

-435 GMVADMNEKVFTNEM
+435 TLVSDMNEKVFTNKM

-489 NAVENLKIARQELSA
+489 TAVENLKIARKELKS

-515 YNNAIFMNSE
+515 YKNALFMNSE
-525 ASGIRLED
+525 ASGIRLDDEIIE
-533 QVIDRYKNLDR
+533 QYKGLER
-544 DQASKLAVEI
+544 EEASRLAVEI
-554 TADFMKEIEDH
+554 TSDFMRKIEDY
-565 VDGFYIIT
+565 VDGYYIIT

-584 IGIFKN
+584 IKLFKK

>member
-1 MTNVKN
+1 MTKIKN

-22 PDKSTRVMPECEMAN
+22 PDKSKRVMPECEMAN
-37 LFDSEVIFEIH
+37 LFDSEAIYEIH
-48 REYVDAGAMAIKT
+48 KEYVDAGAMAIKT

-72 TNFSVV
+72 TDFSVV
-78 KNVIEAGIDLA
+78 KNVIEAGLSLA
-89 KRAAAKTDTL
+89 KRAVKNTETL

-106 IPKTKEHSIDEDL
+106 IPGNDENSIDEHK
-119 AEGKKI
+119 EI

-130 SKGIND
+130 ENGIND

-142 SDLDKLLD
+142 SEIGTLKE
-150 LAKYIKAKDSD
+150 LAKYIKTKDED

-169 VGADGFTRTGEVGED
+169 VGADGLTRTGEVGED
-184 LIFKAAESKD
+184 LLSEVAKSAE

-202 VSGPLRLREYIEKIN
+202 VSGPLRLRGYIEKIN
-217 LPDKIISIMP
+217 LPEKIISIMP

-266 CGTRPEFIKEITERI
+266 CGTRPEFIREITERI
-281 SEYRYTKVRPAKKKQ
+281 SEYRYTKTRPEKKKHA
-296 FRLDTPYTENLFRN
+296 RLETPYTENLFRN

-331 KKHMENVKA
+331 KRYMENVKA
-340 LANAGADGITI
+340 LSNSGADGITI

-435 GMVADMNEKVFTNEM
+435 ALVSDMNEKVFTNKM
-450 NIGGALNLNANKFDL
+450 NIGAALNINANKFDL

-476 GVNVFYTQPVISK
+476 GVNVFYTQPVISRT
-489 NAVENLKIARQELSA
+489 AVENLKIARKELKS

-515 YNNAIFMNSE
+515 YKNALFMNSE
-525 ASGIRLED
+525 ASGIRLDDE
-533 QVIDRYKNLDR
+533 IIERYKGLER
-544 DQASKLAVEI
+544 EAASRLAVEI
-554 TADFMKEIEDH
+554 TSDFMRQIADD
-565 VDGFYIIT
+565 VDGYYIIT
-573 PFSRVDIVGEL
+573 PFSRVEIVGEL
-584 IGIFKN
+584 VQLFKK

>member
-1 MTNVKN
+1 MTKIKN

-22 PDKSTRVMPECEMAN
+22 PDKSKRVMPECEMAN
-37 LFDSEVIFEIH
+37 LFDSEAIYEIH
-48 REYVDAGAMAIKT
+48 KEYVDAGAMAIKT

-72 TNFSVV
+72 TDFSVV
-78 KNVIEAGIDLA
+78 KNVIEAGISLA
-89 KRAAAKTDTL
+89 KKAVEKTETL
-99 VFADIGP
+99 VFADVGP
-106 IPKTKEHSIDEDL
+106 IPGNDEKSIDEHK
-119 AEGKKI
+119 EI
-125 IDIFL
+125 VDIFL
-130 SKGIND
+130 ENGIND

-142 SDLDKLLD
+142 SEIGTLKE
-150 LAKYIKAKDSD
+150 LAKYIKEKDEN

-169 VGADGFTRTGEVGED
+169 VGADGLTRTGEVGED
-184 LIFKAAESKD
+184 LLSEAAKSAD

-217 LPDKIISIMP
+217 LPEKIISIMP

-266 CGTRPEFIKEITERI
+266 CGTRPEFIREITERI
-281 SEYRYTKVRPAKKKQ
+281 SEYRYTKTRPEKKKHV
-296 FRLDTPYTENLFRN
+296 RLETPYTENLFRN

-331 KKHMENVKA
+331 KRYMENVKA
-340 LANAGADGITI
+340 LSNSGADGITI

-435 GMVADMNEKVFTNEM
+435 ALVSDMNEKVFTNKM
-450 NIGGALNLNANKFDL
+450 NIGAALNINANKFDL

-489 NAVENLKIARQELSA
+489 TAVENLKIARKELKS

-515 YNNAIFMNSE
+515 YKNALFMNSE
-525 ASGIRLED
+525 ASGIRLDDE
-533 QVIDRYKNLDR
+533 IIERYKGLER
-544 DQASKLAVEI
+544 EAASRLAVEI
-554 TADFMKEIEDH
+554 TSDFMRQIADD
-565 VDGFYIIT
+565 VDGYYIIT
-573 PFSRVDIVGEL
+573 PFSRVEIVGEL
-584 IGIFKN
+584 VQLFKK

>member
-1 MTNVKN
+1 MTKIKN

-22 PDKSTRVMPECEMAN
+22 PDKSKRVMPECEMAN
-37 LFDSEVIFEIH
+37 LFDSEVIYEIH
-48 REYVDAGAMAIKT
+48 KEYVDAGAMAIKT

-72 TNFSVV
+72 TDFSVV
-78 KNVIEAGIDLA
+78 KNVIEAGISLA
-89 KRAAAKTDTL
+89 KKAVVKTETL

-106 IPKTKEHSIDEDL
+106 IPGNDEKSIDEHK
-119 AEGKKI
+119 EI

-130 SKGIND
+130 ENGIND

-142 SDLDKLLD
+142 SEIGTLKE
-150 LAKYIKAKDSD
+150 LAKYIKTKDED

-169 VGADGFTRTGEVGED
+169 VGADGLTRTGEVGED
-184 LIFKAAESKD
+184 LLSEAAKSAD

-217 LPDKIISIMP
+217 LPEKIISIMP

-266 CGTRPEFIKEITERI
+266 CGTRPEFIREITERI
-281 SEYRYTKVRPAKKKQ
+281 SEYRYTKTRPEKKKHA
-296 FRLDTPYTENLFRN
+296 RLETPYTENLFRN

-331 KKHMENVKA
+331 KRYMENVKA
-340 LANAGADGITI
+340 LSNSGADGITI

-428 FNSTKFA
+428 FNSKKFA
-435 GMVADMNEKVFTNEM
+435 ALVSDMNEKIFTNKM
-450 NIGGALNLNANKFDL
+450 NIGAALNINANKFDL

-476 GVNVFYTQPVISK
+476 GVNVFYTQPAISRT
-489 NAVENLKIARQELSA
+489 AVENLKIARKELKS

-515 YNNAIFMNSE
+515 YKNALFMNSE
-525 ASGIRLED
+525 ASGIRLDDE
-533 QVIDRYKNLDR
+533 IIERYKGLER
-544 DQASKLAVEI
+544 EAASRLAVEI
-554 TADFMKEIEDH
+554 TSDFMRQIADD
-565 VDGFYIIT
+565 VDGYYIIT
-573 PFSRVDIVGEL
+573 PFSRVEIVGKL
-584 IGIFKN
+584 IQLFKAK

>member
-1 MTNVKN
+1 MTKIQN

-22 PDKSTRVMPECEMAN
+22 PDKSKRVMPECEMAN
-37 LFDSEVIFEIH
+37 LFDSEVIYEIH
-48 REYVDAGAMAIKT
+48 KEYVDAGAMAIKT

-72 TNFSVV
+72 TDFSVV
-78 KNVIEAGIDLA
+78 KNVIEAGLSLA
-89 KRAAAKTDTL
+89 KKAVKNTETL

-106 IPKTKEHSIDEDL
+106 IPGHDENSIDEHK
-119 AEGKKI
+119 EI

-130 SKGIND
+130 ENGIND

-142 SDLDKLLD
+142 SEIDKLKE
-150 LAKYIKAKDSD
+150 LAKYIKAKDED

-169 VGADGFTRTGEVGED
+169 VGADGLTRTGEVGED
-184 LIFKAAESKD
+184 LLSEAAKSAD

-217 LPDKIISIMP
+217 LPEKIISIMP

-266 CGTRPEFIKEITERI
+266 CGTRPEFIREITERI
-281 SEYRYTKVRPAKKKQ
+281 SEYRYTKTRPEKKKHA
-296 FRLDTPYTENLFRN
+296 RLETPYTENLFRN

-331 KKHMENVKA
+331 KRYMENVKA
-340 LANAGADGITI
+340 LSNSGAAGITI

-435 GMVADMNEKVFTNEM
+435 TLVSDMNEKIFTNKM

-489 NAVENLKIARQELSA
+489 TAVENLKIARKELKS

-515 YNNAIFMNSE
+515 YKNALFMNSE
-525 ASGIRLED
+525 ASGIRLDDEIIE
-533 QVIDRYKNLDR
+533 QYKGLER
-544 DQASKLAVEI
+544 EEASRLAVEI
-554 TADFMKEIEDH
+554 TSDFMRKIEDY
-565 VDGFYIIT
+565 VDGYYIIT

-584 IGIFKN
+584 IQLFKK

>member
-1 MTNVKN
+1 MTKIQN

-22 PDKSTRVMPECEMAN
+22 PDKSKRVMPECEMAN
-37 LFDSEVIFEIH
+37 LFDSEVIYEIH
-48 REYVDAGAMAIKT
+48 KEYVDAGAMAIKT

-72 TNFSVV
+72 TDFSVV
-78 KNVIEAGIDLA
+78 KNVIEAGLSLA
-89 KRAAAKTDTL
+89 KRAVKNAETL

-106 IPKTKEHSIDEDL
+106 IPGHDENSIDEHK
-119 AEGKKI
+119 EI

-130 SKGIND
+130 ENGIND

-142 SDLDKLLD
+142 SEIGTLKE
-150 LAKYIKAKDSD
+150 LAKYIKAKDED

-169 VGADGFTRTGEVGED
+169 VGADGLTRTGEVGED
-184 LIFKAAESKD
+184 LLSEAAKSTD

-217 LPDKIISIMP
+217 LPEKIISIMP

-266 CGTRPEFIKEITERI
+266 CGTRPEFIREITERI
-281 SEYRYTKVRPAKKKQ
+281 SEYRYTKTRPEKKKHA
-296 FRLDTPYTENLFRN
+296 RLETPYTENLFRN

-331 KKHMENVKA
+331 KIYMENVKA
-340 LANAGADGITI
+340 LSNSGADGITI

-435 GMVADMNEKVFTNEM
+435 TLVSDMNEKVFTNKM

-489 NAVENLKIARQELSA
+489 TAVENLKIARKELKS

-515 YNNAIFMNSE
+515 YKNALFMNSE
-525 ASGIRLED
+525 ASGIRLDDE
-533 QVIDRYKNLDR
+533 IIERYKGLER
-544 DQASKLAVEI
+544 EAASRLAVEI
-554 TADFMKEIEDH
+554 TSDFMRQIADD
-565 VDGFYIIT
+565 VDGYYIIT
-573 PFSRVDIVGEL
+573 PFSRVEIVGEL
-584 IGIFKN
+584 VQLFKRG

>member
-1 MTNVKN
+1 MTKIKN

-22 PDKSTRVMPECEMAN
+22 PDKSKRVMPECEMAN
-37 LFDSEVIFEIH
+37 LFDSEVIYEIH
-48 REYVDAGAMAIKT
+48 KEYVDAGAMAIKT

-72 TNFSVV
+72 TDFSVV
-78 KNVIEAGIDLA
+78 KNVIEAGISLA
-89 KRAAAKTDTL
+89 KKAVEKTETL
-99 VFADIGP
+99 VFADVGP
-106 IPKTKEHSIDEDL
+106 IPGNDEKSIDEHK
-119 AEGKKI
+119 EI

-130 SKGIND
+130 ENGIND

-142 SDLDKLLD
+142 SEIGTLKE
-150 LAKYIKAKDSD
+150 LAKYIKEKDED

-169 VGADGFTRTGEVGED
+169 VGADGLTRTGEVGED
-184 LIFKAAESKD
+184 LLSEAAKSAD

-217 LPDKIISIMP
+217 LPEKIISIMP

-266 CGTRPEFIKEITERI
+266 CGTRPEFIREITERI
-281 SEYRYTKVRPAKKKQ
+281 SEYRYTKTRPEKKKHA
-296 FRLDTPYTENLFRN
+296 RLETPYTENLFRN

-331 KKHMENVKA
+331 KRYMENVKA
-340 LANAGADGITI
+340 LSNSGADGITI

-435 GMVADMNEKVFTNEM
+435 ALVSDMNEKIFTNKM
-450 NIGGALNLNANKFDL
+450 NIGAALNINANKFDL

-489 NAVENLKIARQELSA
+489 TAVENLKIARKELKS

-515 YNNAIFMNSE
+515 YKNALFMNSE
-525 ASGIRLED
+525 ASGIRLDDE
-533 QVIDRYKNLDR
+533 IIERYKGLER
-544 DQASKLAVEI
+544 EAASRLAVEI
-554 TADFMKEIEDH
+554 TSDFMRQIADD
-565 VDGFYIIT
+565 VDGYYIIT
-573 PFSRVDIVGEL
+573 PFSRVEIVGEL
-584 IGIFKN
+584 VQLFKRG

>member
-1 MTNVKN
+1 MTKIKN

-22 PDKSTRVMPECEMAN
+22 PDKSKRVMPECEMAN
-37 LFDSEVIFEIH
+37 LFDSEVIYEIH
-48 REYVDAGAMAIKT
+48 KEYVDAGAMAIKT

-72 TNFSVV
+72 TDFSVV
-78 KNVIEAGIDLA
+78 KNVIEAGISLA
-89 KRAAAKTDTL
+89 KKAVVKTETL

-106 IPKTKEHSIDEDL
+106 IPGNDEKSIDEHK
-119 AEGKKI
+119 EI

-130 SKGIND
+130 ENGIND

-142 SDLDKLLD
+142 SEIGTLKE
-150 LAKYIKAKDSD
+150 LAKYIKTKDED

-169 VGADGFTRTGEVGED
+169 VGADGLTRTGEVGED
-184 LIFKAAESKD
+184 LLGAAARSAD

-217 LPDKIISIMP
+217 LPEKIISIMP

-266 CGTRPEFIKEITERI
+266 CGTRPEFIREITERI
-281 SEYRYTKVRPAKKKQ
+281 SEYRYTKTRPEKKKHA
-296 FRLDTPYTENLFRN
+296 RLETPYTENLFRN

-331 KKHMENVKA
+331 KRYMENVKA
-340 LANAGADGITI
+340 LSNSGADGITI

-435 GMVADMNEKVFTNEM
+435 ALVSDMNEKIFTNKM
-450 NIGGALNLNANKFDL
+450 NIGAALNINANKFDL

-476 GVNVFYTQPVISK
+476 GVNVFYTQPVISRT
-489 NAVENLKIARQELSA
+489 AVENLKIARKELKS

-515 YNNAIFMNSE
+515 YKNALFMNSE
-525 ASGIRLED
+525 ASGIRLDDE
-533 QVIDRYKNLDR
+533 IIERYKGLER
-544 DQASKLAVEI
+544 EAASRLAVEI
-554 TADFMKEIEDH
+554 TSDFMRQIADD
-565 VDGFYIIT
+565 VDGYYIIT
-573 PFSRVDIVGEL
+573 PFSRVEIVGEL
-584 IGIFKN
+584 IQLFKN

>member
-1 MTNVKN
+1 MTKIQN

-22 PDKSTRVMPECEMAN
+22 PDKSKRVMPECEMAN
-37 LFDSEVIFEIH
+37 LFDSEVIYEIH
-48 REYVDAGAMAIKT
+48 KEYVDAGAMAIKT

-72 TNFSVV
+72 TDFSVV
-78 KNVIEAGIDLA
+78 KNVIEAGLSLA
-89 KRAAAKTDTL
+89 KKAVKNTETL

-106 IPKTKEHSIDEDL
+106 IPGHDENSIDEHK
-119 AEGKKI
+119 EI

-130 SKGIND
+130 ENGIND

-142 SDLDKLLD
+142 SEIDKLKE
-150 LAKYIKAKDSD
+150 LAKYIKAKDED

-169 VGADGFTRTGEVGED
+169 VGADGLTRTGEVGED
-184 LIFKAAESKD
+184 LLSEAAKSAD

-217 LPDKIISIMP
+217 LPEKIISIMP

-266 CGTRPEFIKEITERI
+266 CGTRPEFIREITERI
-281 SEYRYTKVRPAKKKQ
+281 SEYRYTKTRPEKKKHA
-296 FRLDTPYTENLFRN
+296 RLETPYTENLFRN

-331 KKHMENVKA
+331 KRYMENVKA
-340 LANAGADGITI
+340 LSNSGADGITI

-435 GMVADMNEKVFTNEM
+435 TLVSDMNEKVFTNKM

-489 NAVENLKIARQELSA
+489 TAVENLKIARKELKS
-504 YIMGGVMPIVS
+504 YIMGGVLPIVS
-515 YNNAIFMNSE
+515 YKNALFMNSE
-525 ASGIRLED
+525 ASGIRLDDEIIE
-533 QVIDRYKNLDR
+533 QYKGLER
-544 DQASKLAVEI
+544 EAASRLAVEI
-554 TADFMKEIEDH
+554 TSDFMRQIEDC
-565 VDGFYIIT
+565 VDGYYIIA

-584 IGIFKN
+584 IQLFKK

>member
-1 MTNVKN
+1 MTKIQN

-22 PDKSTRVMPECEMAN
+22 PDKSKRVMPECEMAN
-37 LFDSEVIFEIH
+37 LFDSEVIYEIH
-48 REYVDAGAMAIKT
+48 KEYVDAGAMAIKT

-72 TNFSVV
+72 TDFSVV
-78 KNVIEAGIDLA
+78 KNVIEAGLSLA
-89 KRAAAKTDTL
+89 KRAVKNTETL

-106 IPKTKEHSIDEDL
+106 IPGHDENSIDEHK
-119 AEGKKI
+119 EI

-130 SKGIND
+130 ENGIND

-142 SDLDKLLD
+142 SEIGTLKE
-150 LAKYIKAKDSD
+150 LAKYIKAKDEN

-169 VGADGFTRTGEVGED
+169 VGADGLTRTGEVGED
-184 LIFKAAESKD
+184 LLSEAAKSVE

-217 LPDKIISIMP
+217 LPEKIISIMP

-266 CGTRPEFIKEITERI
+266 CGTRPEFIREITERI
-281 SEYRYTKVRPAKKKQ
+281 SEYRYTKTRPEKKKHA
-296 FRLDTPYTENLFRN
+296 RLETPYTENLFRN

-331 KKHMENVKA
+331 KRYMENVKA
-340 LANAGADGITI
+340 LSNSGADGITI

-435 GMVADMNEKVFTNEM
+435 TLVSDMNEKVFTNKM

-489 NAVENLKIARQELSA
+489 TAVENLKIARKELKS

-515 YNNAIFMNSE
+515 YKNALFMNSE
-525 ASGIRLED
+525 ASGIRLDDEIIE
-533 QVIDRYKNLDR
+533 QYKGLER
-544 DQASKLAVEI
+544 EEASRLAVEI
-554 TADFMKEIEDH
+554 TSDFMRQIADD
-565 VDGFYIIT
+565 VDGYYIIT
-573 PFSRVDIVGEL
+573 PFSRVDIVGKL
-584 IGIFKN
+584 IQLFKK

>member
-1 MTNVKN
+1 MTKIQN

-22 PDKSTRVMPECEMAN
+22 PDKSKRVMPECEMAN
-37 LFDSEVIFEIH
+37 LFDSEVIYEIH
-48 REYVDAGAMAIKT
+48 KEYVDAGAMAIKT

-72 TNFSVV
+72 TDFSVV
-78 KNVIEAGIDLA
+78 KNVIEAGLSLA
-89 KRAAAKTDTL
+89 KKAVKNTETL

-106 IPKTKEHSIDEDL
+106 IPGHDENSIDEHK
-119 AEGKKI
+119 EI

-130 SKGIND
+130 ENGIND

-142 SDLDKLLD
+142 SEIDKLKE
-150 LAKYIKAKDSD
+150 LAKYIKAKDED

-169 VGADGFTRTGEVGED
+169 VGADGLTRTGEVGED
-184 LIFKAAESKD
+184 LLSEAAKSAD

-217 LPDKIISIMP
+217 LPEKIISIMP

-266 CGTRPEFIKEITERI
+266 CGTRPEFIREITERI
-281 SEYRYTKVRPAKKKQ
+281 SEYRYTKTRPEKKKHA
-296 FRLDTPYTENLFRN
+296 RLETPYTENLFRN

-331 KKHMENVKA
+331 KRYMENVKA
-340 LANAGADGITI
+340 LSNSGADGITI

-435 GMVADMNEKVFTNEM
+435 TLVSDMNEKVFTNKM

-476 GVNVFYTQPVISK
+476 GVNVFYTQPVISRT
-489 NAVENLKIARQELSA
+489 AVENLKIARKELKS

-515 YNNAIFMNSE
+515 YNNALFMNSE
-525 ASGIRLED
+525 ASGIRLDDDIIE
-533 QVIDRYKNLDR
+533 QYKGLER
-544 DQASKLAVEI
+544 EEASRLAVEI
-554 TADFMKEIEDH
+554 TSDFMRQIEDY
-565 VDGFYIIT
+565 VDGYYIIT

-584 IGIFKN
+584 IQLFKK

>member
-1 MTNVKN
+1 MTKIKN

-22 PDKSTRVMPECEMAN
+22 PDKSKRVMPECEMAN
-37 LFDSEVIFEIH
+37 LFDSEVIYEIH
-48 REYVDAGAMAIKT
+48 KEYVDAGAMAIKT

-72 TNFSVV
+72 TDFSVV
-78 KNVIEAGIDLA
+78 KNVIEAGISLA
-89 KRAAAKTDTL
+89 KKAVVKTETL

-106 IPKTKEHSIDEDL
+106 IPGNDEKSIDEHK
-119 AEGKKI
+119 EI

-130 SKGIND
+130 ENGIND

-142 SDLDKLLD
+142 SEIGTLKE
-150 LAKYIKAKDSD
+150 LAKYIKTKDED

-169 VGADGFTRTGEVGED
+169 VGADGLTRTGEVGED
-184 LIFKAAESKD
+184 LLGAAARSAD

-217 LPDKIISIMP
+217 LPEKIISIMP

-266 CGTRPEFIKEITERI
+266 CGTRPEFIREITERI
-281 SEYRYTKVRPAKKKQ
+281 SEYRYTKTRPEKKKHA
-296 FRLDTPYTENLFRN
+296 RLETPYTENLFRN

-331 KKHMENVKA
+331 KRYMENVKA
-340 LANAGADGITI
+340 LSNSGADGITI

-435 GMVADMNEKVFTNEM
+435 ALVSDMNEKIFTNKM
-450 NIGGALNLNANKFDL
+450 NIGAALNINANKFDL

-489 NAVENLKIARQELSA
+489 TAVENLKIARKELKS

-515 YNNAIFMNSE
+515 YKNALFMNSE
-525 ASGIRLED
+525 ASGIRLDDE
-533 QVIDRYKNLDR
+533 IIERYKGLER
-544 DQASKLAVEI
+544 EAASRLAVEI
-554 TADFMKEIEDH
+554 TSDFMRQIADD
-565 VDGFYIIT
+565 VDGYYIIT
-573 PFSRVDIVGEL
+573 PFSRVEIVGEL
-584 IGIFKN
+584 VQLFKK

>member
-1 MTNVKN
+1 MTKIKN

-22 PDKSTRVMPECEMAN
+22 PDKSKRVMPECEMAN
-37 LFDSEVIFEIH
+37 LFDSEVIYEIH
-48 REYVDAGAMAIKT
+48 KEYVDAGAMAIKT
-61 NTFQANTVSLG
+61 NTFQANTISLG
-72 TNFSVV
+72 TDFSVV
-78 KNVIEAGIDLA
+78 KNVIEAGISLA
-89 KRAAAKTDTL
+89 KKAVEKTETL

-106 IPKTKEHSIDEDL
+106 IPGNDENSIYEHKEIV
-119 AEGKKI
+119 
-125 IDIFL
+125 DIFL
-130 SKGIND
+130 ENGIND

-142 SDLDKLLD
+142 SEIGTLKE
-150 LAKYIKAKDSD
+150 LAKYIKAKDED

-169 VGADGFTRTGEVGED
+169 VGADGLTRMGEVGED
-184 LIFKAAESKD
+184 LLSEAAKSAD

-217 LPDKIISIMP
+217 LPEKIISIMP

-266 CGTRPEFIKEITERI
+266 CGTRPEFIREITERI
-281 SEYRYTKVRPAKKKQ
+281 SEYRYTKTRPEKKKHA
-296 FRLDTPYTENLFRN
+296 RLETPYTENLFRN

-331 KKHMENVKA
+331 KRYMENVKT
-340 LANAGADGITI
+340 LSNSGADGITI

-435 GMVADMNEKVFTNEM
+435 ALVSDMNEKVFTNKM
-450 NIGGALNLNANKFDL
+450 NIGAALNINANKFDL

-476 GVNVFYTQPVISK
+476 GVNVFYTQPVISRT
-489 NAVENLKIARQELSA
+489 AVENLKIARKELKS

-515 YNNAIFMNSE
+515 YKNALFMNSE
-525 ASGIRLED
+525 ASGIRLDDE
-533 QVIDRYKNLDR
+533 IIERYKGLER
-544 DQASKLAVEI
+544 EAASRLAVEI
-554 TADFMKEIEDH
+554 TSDFMRQIADD
-565 VDGFYIIT
+565 VDGYYIIT
-573 PFSRVDIVGEL
+573 PFSRVEIVGEL
-584 IGIFKN
+584 IQLFKRV

>member
-1 MTNVKN
+1 MTKIKN

-22 PDKSTRVMPECEMAN
+22 PDKSKRVMPECEMAN
-37 LFDSEVIFEIH
+37 LFDSEVIYEIH
-48 REYVDAGAMAIKT
+48 KEYVDAGAMAIKT

-72 TNFSVV
+72 TDFSVV
-78 KNVIEAGIDLA
+78 KNVIEAGILLA
-89 KRAAAKTDTL
+89 KKAVEKTETL

-106 IPKTKEHSIDEDL
+106 IPGNDQRSIDEHK
-119 AEGKKI
+119 EI

-130 SKGIND
+130 ENGIND

-142 SDLDKLLD
+142 SEIGTLKE
-150 LAKYIKAKDSD
+150 LAKYIKEKDED

-169 VGADGFTRTGEVGED
+169 VGADGLTRTGEVGED
-184 LIFKAAESKD
+184 LLSEAAKSAE

-217 LPDKIISIMP
+217 LPEKIISIMP

-266 CGTRPEFIKEITERI
+266 CGTRPEFIREITERI
-281 SEYRYTKVRPAKKKQ
+281 SEYRYTKTRPEKKKHA
-296 FRLDTPYTENLFRN
+296 RLETPYTENLFRN

-331 KKHMENVKA
+331 KRYMENVKA
-340 LANAGADGITI
+340 LSNSGADGITI

-435 GMVADMNEKVFTNEM
+435 ALVSDMNEKVFTNKM
-450 NIGGALNLNANKFDL
+450 NIGAALNINANKFDL

-489 NAVENLKIARQELSA
+489 AAVENLKIARKELKS

-515 YNNAIFMNSE
+515 YKNALFMNSE
-525 ASGIRLED
+525 ASGIRLDDE
-533 QVIDRYKNLDR
+533 IIERYKGLER
-544 DQASKLAVEI
+544 EAVSRLAVEI
-554 TADFMKEIEDH
+554 TSDFMRQIVDD
-565 VDGFYIIT
+565 VDGYYIIT
-573 PFSRVDIVGEL
+573 PFSRVDIVGKL
-584 IGIFKN
+584 IQLFKSV

>member
-1 MTNVKN
+1 MTKIKN

-22 PDKSTRVMPECEMAN
+22 PDKSKRVMPECEMAN
-37 LFDSEVIFEIH
+37 LFDSEVIYEIH
-48 REYVDAGAMAIKT
+48 KEYVDAGAMAIKT
-61 NTFQANTVSLG
+61 NTFQANTISLG
-72 TNFSVV
+72 TDFSVV
-78 KNVIEAGIDLA
+78 KNVIEAGISLA
-89 KRAAAKTDTL
+89 KKAVEKTETL
-99 VFADIGP
+99 VFADVGP
-106 IPKTKEHSIDEDL
+106 IPGNDEKSIDEHK
-119 AEGKKI
+119 EI

-130 SKGIND
+130 ENGIND

-142 SDLDKLLD
+142 SEIGTLKE
-150 LAKYIKAKDSD
+150 LAKYIKTKDED

-169 VGADGFTRTGEVGED
+169 VGADGLTRTGEVGED
-184 LIFKAAESKD
+184 LLSEAAKSAE

-217 LPDKIISIMP
+217 LPEKIISIMP

-266 CGTRPEFIKEITERI
+266 CGTRPEFIREITERI
-281 SEYRYTKVRPAKKKQ
+281 SEYRYTKTRPEKKKHA
-296 FRLDTPYTENLFRN
+296 RLETPYTENLFRN

-331 KKHMENVKA
+331 KRYMENVKA
-340 LANAGADGITI
+340 LSNSGADGITI

-435 GMVADMNEKVFTNEM
+435 ALVSDMNEKVFTNKM
-450 NIGGALNLNANKFDL
+450 NIGAALNINANKFDL
-465 EIKRAQAKEKA
+465 EMKRAQAKEKA
-476 GVNVFYTQPVISK
+476 GVNVFYTQPVISRT
-489 NAVENLKIARQELSA
+489 AVENLKIARKELKS

-515 YNNAIFMNSE
+515 YKNALFMNSE
-525 ASGIRLED
+525 ASGIRLDDE
-533 QVIDRYKNLDR
+533 IIERYKGLER
-544 DQASKLAVEI
+544 EAASRLAVEI
-554 TADFMKEIEDH
+554 TSDFMRQIADD
-565 VDGFYIIT
+565 VDGYYIIT
-573 PFSRVDIVGEL
+573 PFSRVEIVGEL
-584 IGIFKN
+584 VQLFKK

>member
-1 MTNVKN
+1 MTKIKN

-22 PDKSTRVMPECEMAN
+22 PDKSKRVMPECEMAN
-37 LFDSEVIFEIH
+37 LFDSEVIYEIH
-48 REYVDAGAMAIKT
+48 KEYVNAGAMAIKT

-72 TNFSVV
+72 TDFSVV
-78 KNVIEAGIDLA
+78 KNVIEAGISLA
-89 KRAAAKTDTL
+89 KKAVEKTETL

-106 IPKTKEHSIDEDL
+106 IPGNDEKSIDEHK
-119 AEGKKI
+119 EI

-130 SKGIND
+130 ENGIND

-142 SDLDKLLD
+142 SEIGTLKE
-150 LAKYIKAKDSD
+150 LAKYIKTKDED

-169 VGADGFTRTGEVGED
+169 VGADGLTRTGEVGED
-184 LIFKAAESKD
+184 LLSEVAKSAE

-217 LPDKIISIMP
+217 LPEKIISIMP

-266 CGTRPEFIKEITERI
+266 CGTRPEFIREITERI
-281 SEYRYTKVRPAKKKQ
+281 SEYRYTKTRPEKKKHA
-296 FRLDTPYTENLFRN
+296 RLETPYTENLFRN

-331 KKHMENVKA
+331 KRYMENVKA
-340 LANAGADGITI
+340 LSNSGADGITI

-435 GMVADMNEKVFTNEM
+435 ALVSDMNEKVFTNKM
-450 NIGGALNLNANKFDL
+450 NIGAALNINANKFDL

-476 GVNVFYTQPVISK
+476 GVNVFYTQPVISRT
-489 NAVENLKIARQELSA
+489 AVENLKIARKELKS

-515 YNNAIFMNSE
+515 YKNALFMNSE
-525 ASGIRLED
+525 ASGIRLDDE
-533 QVIDRYKNLDR
+533 IIERYKGLER
-544 DQASKLAVEI
+544 EAASRLAVEI
-554 TADFMKEIEDH
+554 TSDFMRQIADD
-565 VDGFYIIT
+565 VDGYYIIT
-573 PFSRVDIVGEL
+573 PFSRVEIVGEL
-584 IGIFKN
+584 IQLFKRG

>member
-1 MTNVKN
+1 MTKIQN

-22 PDKSTRVMPECEMAN
+22 PDKSKRVMPECEMAN
-37 LFDSEVIFEIH
+37 LFDSEVIYEIH
-48 REYVDAGAMAIKT
+48 KEYVDAGAMAIKT

-72 TNFSVV
+72 TDFSVV
-78 KNVIEAGIDLA
+78 KNVIEAGLSLA
-89 KRAAAKTDTL
+89 KKAVKNTETL

-106 IPKTKEHSIDEDL
+106 IPGHDENSIDEHK
-119 AEGKKI
+119 EI

-130 SKGIND
+130 ENGIND

-142 SDLDKLLD
+142 SEIGTLKE
-150 LAKYIKAKDSD
+150 LAKYIKAKDD
-161 AFIITSFA
+161 NAFIITSFA
-169 VGADGFTRTGEVGED
+169 VGADGLTRTGEVGED
-184 LIFKAAESKD
+184 LLSEAAKSAD

-217 LPDKIISIMP
+217 LPEKIISIMP

-266 CGTRPEFIKEITERI
+266 CGTRPEFIREITERI
-281 SEYRYTKVRPAKKKQ
+281 SEYRYTKTRPEKKKHA
-296 FRLDTPYTENLFRN
+296 RLETPYTENLFRN

-331 KKHMENVKA
+331 KRYMENVKA
-340 LANAGADGITI
+340 LSNSGADGITI

-435 GMVADMNEKVFTNEM
+435 TLVSDMNEKVFTNKM

-489 NAVENLKIARQELSA
+489 TAVENLKIARKELKS

-515 YNNAIFMNSE
+515 YKNALFMNSE
-525 ASGIRLED
+525 ASGIRLDDEIIE
-533 QVIDRYKNLDR
+533 QYKGLER
-544 DQASKLAVEI
+544 EEASRLAVEI
-554 TADFMKEIEDH
+554 TSDFMRQIADD
-565 VDGFYIIT
+565 VDGYYIIT

-584 IGIFKN
+584 IQLFKRV